1 MYFELRQKLLLW
13 IGAMYL
19 FKNKTK
25 QHYKPASKQ
34 QRSRDNSLAR
44 AGTAHEQC
52 PRATDRCMP
61 RCLCATVVC
70 MVHVTAT
77 CRIQIYFVAVNLSLK
92 GELIDDI
99 VCNDLASNI
108 CL

>member
-1 MYFELRQKLLLW
+1 
-13 IGAMYL
+13 MYL
-19 FKNKTK
+19 FKNKPMQHYK
-25 QHYKPASKQ
+25 QSYKPASKQ

-61 RCLCATVVC
+61 RCLRAAVVC
-70 MVHVTAT
+70 MVHVTVT
-77 CRIQIYFVAVNLSLK
+77 CLIQIYFVAVNLPLK
-92 GELIDDI
+92 GELFDDI
-99 VCNDLASNI
+99 DLASKC